1 MNKSNQAYLRENA
14 VLVISMRDVNRTF
27 RKYIAVHITQ
37 VIGLLTLMKFVN
49 LETGEIVYAQSAK
62 REMLYMLRRRP
73 KTGTE

>member
-1 MNKSNQAYLRENA
+1 M
-14 VLVISMRDVNRTF
+14 NRTF

-37 VIGLLTLMKFVN
+37 VIGFLTLMKFIN

-62 REMLYMLRRRP
+62 REMLYMLRIRP